1 MNCEISGEE
10 RPVTKLPWYPIS
22 LFSISLCSTLA
33 VYLFTNIP
41 PRQPRKPIAFSPQTL
56 PVEASDA
63 IQQGREII
71 INGKRHQVPWSQW
84 RHGDKVRTG
93 ISDIGAM
100 NLLGLELLSTNQ
112 PDLQPVQWFGTNSG
126 QPLPVLA
133 RFIAPY
139 RYLDV
144 TELIQLAGGQLQVS
158 NNTLELTFPLAQI
171 SNVRQGNQPW
181 GKRIVLDVDRPTV
194 WQVSQAR
201 GKGVVMISGK
211 ASKTSLSDYNS
222 ASFAS
227 QPWRNTDEDDL
238 GSPVSEPLDGSLFSL
253 ENTEN
258 LTKVHVNLPTAHGLN
273 VFSLSNPERI
283 VIDVRSD
290 TIVPKE
296 IVWTSGLIWRQQLVK
311 IRRGVNETTFPVN
324 WLEVDP
330 RSPKISLKPIISN
343 PQGQE
348 GTAPLVTTA
357 QNWQASAAI
366 NGGFFNRN
374 TQLPLGAI
382 RRDNQWLSSPILGR
396 GAIAWN
402 DQGQVIMNRLSL
414 QETLIT
420 AINQRLPISF
430 LNSGYLQAGMSRYTP
445 AWGQNYTTLSDNEE
459 VITLQNNQVIDK
471 KQAGRAGSQSFPI
484 PANGSLLTIRKNA
497 ISSATLP
504 IGTGVKIESNTVPS
518 TFNQFSHILGAGPL
532 LVSNRRI
539 VVNAEGEKFS
549 KGFQQQKASRSA
561 IGVNNQGK
569 IMLVAVH
576 TRVGGSGASLDE
588 MAQIMQQL
596 GATDALN
603 LDGGSSTSLVL
614 GGQLIDRSP
623 VTAAR
628 VHNGIGVFVE
638 P

>member
-1 MNCEISGEE
+1 M
-10 RPVTKLPWYPIS
+10 PKFPWYPFS
-22 LFSISLCSTLA
+22 LFFVSLLSTLV
-33 VYLFTNIP
+33 VYLFISN
-41 PRQPRKPIAFSPQTL
+41 SPQQETNPVAL
-56 PVEASDA
+56 SPQILSVEASDD

-71 INGKRHQVPWSQW
+71 INGKSNQVPWSQW
-84 RHGDKVRTG
+84 RNGDKIRTG
-93 ISDIGAM
+93 ISDIGAV
-100 NLLGLELLSTNQ
+100 NLLGLELLSTDQ
-112 PDLQPVQWFGTNSG
+112 PDLQPVQWFGTKSE
-126 QPLPVLA
+126 QPLPILA

-144 TELIQLAGGQLQVS
+144 TELIQLAGGELQVR

-194 WQVSQAR
+194 WQVSQAK

-211 ASKTSLSDYNS
+211 ASTTSLSEYDS
-222 ASFAS
+222 PSFAS
-227 QPWRNTDEDDL
+227 QPWNNTDEDDL

-296 IVWTSGLIWRQQLVK
+296 IVWTPGIVWRQQLVK
-311 IRRGVNETTFPVN
+311 IKRGFSGTTFPVN
-324 WLEVDP
+324 WLEIDL
-330 RSPKISLKPIISN
+330 RSPKISLKPIVSN
-343 PQGQE
+343 PNSQT
-348 GTAPLVTTA
+348 GTASLITTA

-374 TQLPLGAI
+374 NQLPLGAI
-382 RRDNQWLSSPILGR
+382 RQDNKWLSSPILGR

-402 DQGQVIMNRLSL
+402 EQGQVAISRLSL
-414 QETLIT
+414 QENLIT
-420 AINQRLPISF
+420 ATGQRIPILF
-430 LNSGYLQAGMSRYTP
+430 LNSGYVQAGMARYTP
-445 AWGQNYTTLSDNEE
+445 AWGSSYQTLSDNEII
-459 VITLQNNQVIDK
+459 ITVQNEQIIDK
-471 KQAGRAGSQSFPI
+471 KQAGKAGNNSFPI
-484 PANGSLLTIRKNA
+484 PANGYLLTIRKNA
-497 ISSATLP
+497 VSSANLLVQM
-504 IGTGVKIESNTVPS
+504 GVKIESKTNPMAFS
-518 TFNQFSHILGAGPL
+518 QFSHILGAGPL
-532 LVSNRRI
+532 LVNNRRI
-539 VVNAEGEKFS
+539 VVNAVGEKFS

-561 IGVNNQGK
+561 IGVSSRGTV
-569 IMLVAVH
+569 MLVAVH
-576 TRVGGSGASLDE
+576 TRIGGSGASLDE

-603 LDGGSSTSLVL
+603 LDGGSSTGLVL
-614 GGQLIDRSP
+614 GGQLVDRSP

-628 VHNGIGVFVE
+628 VHNGIGVFVK

>member
-1 MNCEISGEE
+1 M
-10 RPVTKLPWYPIS
+10 TKLPWYPIS

-56 PVEASDA
+56 PVEASDT
-63 IQQGREII
+63 IQQGGEII
-71 INGKRHQVPWSQW
+71 INGKRYQVPWSQW

-93 ISDIGAM
+93 ISDTGAM

-158 NNTLELTFPLAQI
+158 NSTLELTFPLARI

-253 ENTEN
+253 ENTGN

-296 IVWTSGLIWRQQLVK
+296 IVWTPGIIWRQQLVK

-324 WLEVDP
+324 WLEIDS

-402 DQGQVIMNRLSL
+402 DQGQVSMNRLSL

-420 AINQRLPISF
+420 AINQKIPILF

-445 AWGQNYTTLSDNEE
+445 AWGKTYTTLSDNEE
-459 VITLQNNQVIDK
+459 IITLHNNQVIDK
-471 KQAGRAGSQSFPI
+471 KQGGKAGSRSFPI

-497 ISSATLP
+497 VSSATLP
-504 IGTGVKIESNTVPS
+504 IGTGVKIESNTIPS
-518 TFNQFSHILGAGPL
+518 TLNQFSHILGAGPL

-539 VVNAEGEKFS
+539 VLNAEGEKFS

-561 IGVNNQGK
+561 IGVTKQGT

-576 TRVGGSGASLDE
+576 TRVGGRGASLDE

-628 VHNGIGVFVE
+628 VHNGIGVFVK